1 MFVLEEYLAVIVLA
15 VVVSFAGALIV
26 LLLLTLDKETRF
38 FDKALSARSFAM
50 PPSWPRLWPLM
61 KIVETSQRLSVSS
74 SQKVKRV
81 LRRLHIG
88 PRANSQWKTFSG
100 RIVKQIFTGTDAAKD
115 RRGRLMP

>member
-15 VVVSFAGALIV
+15 VVVSFGGALIV
-26 LLLLTLDKETRF
+26 VLLLTLNEEARF
-38 FDKALSARSFAM
+38 FGKALSTGSFAM

-74 SQKVKRV
+74 SEKVKRL

-100 RIVKQIFTGTDAAKD
+100 RTVKEIFTRTDAAKD
-115 RRGRLMP
+115 RTGRLMP

>member
-1 MFVLEEYLAVIVLA
+1 MYVVEEYLAAIILA

-26 LLLLTLDKETRF
+26 LLLLTLDEEARF
-38 FDKALSARSFAM
+38 FDKALSAGSFAM
-50 PPSWPRLWPLM
+50 PPAWPRLWPLM

-88 PRANSQWKTFSG
+88 PRANSQWETFSG
-100 RIVKQIFTGTDAAKD
+100 RIVKEIFTRTDAAED
-115 RRGRLMP
+115 RTGRLMP

>member
-1 MFVLEEYLAVIVLA
+1 MYVVEEYLAAIVLA
-15 VVVSFAGALIV
+15 IGVSFAGWVILLVLAALHEEGHF
-26 LLLLTLDKETRF
+26 LDR
-38 FDKALSARSFAM
+38 ALSAGSFAM

-74 SQKVKRV
+74 SQKAKRV

-100 RIVKQIFTGTDAAKD
+100 RIVKEIFKRTTRQKIGEA
-115 RRGRLMP
+115 G